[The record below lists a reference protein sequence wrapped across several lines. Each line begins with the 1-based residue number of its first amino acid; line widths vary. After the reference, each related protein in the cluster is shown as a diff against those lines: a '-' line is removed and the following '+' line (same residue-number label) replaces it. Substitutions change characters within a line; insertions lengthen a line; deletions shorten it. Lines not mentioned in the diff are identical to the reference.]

1 MPVIVQR
8 IVVDWGKDARGAR
21 EASLRRDIP
30 RALDLPPLPDAP
42 LAVHE
47 IVAREHTGYTP
58 VVTTAGHDLPA
69 QLNGLRF
76 RPKGAAVEVLRT
88 PVRSSYP
95 RNRHPGRVFM
105 LQPGDRVRYRA
116 NFRFSGYSTDWY
128 YEEWTL
134 NIACV
139 PWRAELFMDGEFDGE
154 KDERV
159 SLYGGP

>member
-47 IVAREHTGYTP
+47 I
-58 VVTTAGHDLPA
+58 
-69 QLNGLRF
+69 
-76 RPKGAAVEVLRT
+76 
-88 PVRSSYP
+88 
-95 RNRHPGRVFM
+95 
-105 LQPGDRVRYRA
+105 
-116 NFRFSGYSTDWY
+116 
-128 YEEWTL
+128 